1 MFMKLYSS
9 TPSIATNVPAQA
21 QVYLLASF
29 QRICVPWKQ
38 LKLNLETD
46 SARCICN
53 YIYIHIHVCHIY
65 IHIYIC
71 MYVYIYIYIYGFVFV
86 FVRAYIR
93 GVFKSCQCPSM
104 HASLAGRN
112 HNPSSQNLNNV
123 PRTRLNA

>member
-53 YIYIHIHVCHIY
+53 YIYIYTYTCMSY
-65 IHIYIC
+65 IYIC
-71 MYVYIYIYIYGFVFV
+71 MYVYIYIYM
-86 FVRAYIR
+86 
-93 GVFKSCQCPSM
+93 GVCLFSCGLILGE
-104 HASLAGRN
+104 SL
-112 HNPSSQNLNNV
+112 NLVNV
-123 PRTRLNA
+123 LACMLVWLAETIILLLRT

>member
-53 YIYIHIHVCHIY
+53 YIYIYIY
-65 IHIYIC
+65 MYVIYIYIC
-71 MYVYIYIYIYGFVFV
+71 MYIYM
-86 FVRAYIR
+86 
-93 GVFKSCQCPSM
+93 GVCLFSCGLILGE
-104 HASLAGRN
+104 SL
-112 HNPSSQNLNNV
+112 NLVNV
-123 PRTRLNA
+123 LACMLVWLAETIILLLRT